1 MYIKNT
7 INKRKTKTKDSCN
20 IHDWQ
25 MDNVIYIDKA
35 LMGMEKLLN
44 YEQSVH

>member
-7 INKRKTKTKDSCN
+7 INKRKRKTKNSCN
-20 IHDWQ
+20 IHDCQ

-35 LMGMEKLLN
+35 LMGMEKSLN